1 MSSRVSERKNKKART
16 VDYDVN
22 NPFYIYVA
30 YDELSP
36 EQQAS
41 LPPNIQ
47 DQEQVMQYN
56 ERISLGM
63 RRLPGY
69 SDPIVI
75 LAQNSSD
82 PNDIICSVHSNPPY
96 RSARDGLSNPRAF
109 MIPIQDSSMRSSMKL
124 LPSNAFF

>member
-16 VDYDVN
+16 VDYDEN

-41 LPPNIQ
+41 LPPNIL
-47 DQEQVMQYN
+47 EQVMQYN

-69 SDPIVI
+69 SDPMVVI
-75 LAQNSSD
+75 AQNSSD
-82 PNDIICSVHSNPPY
+82 PNDIQCSVHSNPPY
-96 RSARDGLSNPRAF
+96 RSARDGLSNASAF
-109 MIPIQDSSMRSSMKL
+109 IIPIQDSSMRSSMKL